1 MQRPQQRTPLPPAAG
16 RSKATRQLSIDGSTH
31 PRLSRTI
38 SSKQPSLAQQLSRA
52 TATTESKEKRESEEE
67 ELSCEQE
74 TVATT
79 NHAGSRC
86 QNSVVSVCFFDFDSC
101 CDPLV
106 WKCAQHIFDREHRTH
121 TSLCSVRTND
131 AEDLLACDRKL
142 LSTVHDSAL
151 LGRASLDE
159 LVRNGGRSMKRVHS
173 V

>member
-31 PRLSRTI
+31 PTLSRTI

-52 TATTESKEKRESEEE
+52 TATTESKKKRESVEKNFHVNRKQWQPQSTQGAAVKIM
-67 ELSCEQE
+67 SCLCSSLIL
-74 TVATT
+74 TA
-79 NHAGSRC
+79 
-86 QNSVVSVCFFDFDSC
+86 VVTRF
-101 CDPLV
+101 V

-159 LVRNGGRSMKRVHS
+159 LVRNGGGSMKRVHS